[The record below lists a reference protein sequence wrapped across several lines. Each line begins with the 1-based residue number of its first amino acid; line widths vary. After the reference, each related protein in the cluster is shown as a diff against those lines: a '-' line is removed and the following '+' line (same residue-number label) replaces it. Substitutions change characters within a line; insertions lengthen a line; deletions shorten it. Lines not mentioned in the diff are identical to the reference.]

1 MLTLTAKLFYWRLT
15 NMKKIIILLSCLF
28 ASACNMTV
36 SVPLSSIKDTIPSG
50 SILHLTQTI
59 VIPANRSYMYIANG
73 EVKKLK
79 NYNTVDIYQPY
90 CTIHLHKEHTQTR
103 IINPDYFKITKI
115 EEWVRDFGSIFNSN
129 NRFVKHV
136 KTRFFKTI
144 MRNNQGPSIVM
155 HATILTL
162 HSSKQPNVKELV
174 CGHWNDPHEI
184 EPLTLKEMQSALGK
198 LIIINATK
206 AKKI

>member
-1 MLTLTAKLFYWRLT
+1 
-15 NMKKIIILLSCLF
+15 MKKIIVLLSCLF
-28 ASACNMTV
+28 ACACNIPASISLI
-36 SVPLSSIKDTIPSG
+36 SVKDTIPTG
-50 SILHLTQTI
+50 SILQITQTI

-90 CTIHLHKEHTQTR
+90 CTIHLHKEHSQAR
-103 IINPDYFKITKI
+103 KISPDYFKVTKI
-115 EEWVRDFGSIFNSN
+115 EELERDFGSIFNNN

-136 KTRFFKTI
+136 RSRFIKTN
-144 MRNNQGPSIVM
+144 MSDDQGPSIVM

-184 EPLTLKEMQSALGK
+184 EPLTLKEMESALGN
-198 LIIINATK
+198 LIIVKATK
-206 AKKI
+206 DNKI